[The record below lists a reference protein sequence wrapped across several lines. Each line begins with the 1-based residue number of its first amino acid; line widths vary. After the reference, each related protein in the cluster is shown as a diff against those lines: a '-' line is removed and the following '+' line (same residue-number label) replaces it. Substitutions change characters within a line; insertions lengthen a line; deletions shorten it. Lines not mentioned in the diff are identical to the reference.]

1 MITQLNNNPPYPN
14 HESKV
19 GRLAWKRVEE
29 FLKRPDFNGF
39 TKDDLFI
46 MNFIKKAW
54 GQDIAALSNMAE
66 AISLRHRHQHLDL
79 VSAKSLMMA
88 AIERALH
95 KSVSPYRKNISAI
108 NDLGSHGYYLEHLN
122 IILGNAASIGVIQYE
137 NLNLRISEHL
147 SEQSLAQTNAH
158 APLMPHVKMRWS
170 ADQAAILHS
179 LWMCDKNYKTDFH
192 KKPSER
198 WLDHMKLNMTDE
210 KTGLFQT
217 EAMGVKQYSKQPR
230 GCALSYLIYYASS
243 FAPDVA
249 QEQWR
254 RYKEHMLIK
263 KMGLLGF
270 REYLMAYEGKWT
282 PDSGPI
288 IGGIG
293 VAATGLGLKAASSMS
308 DEDVMA
314 TLRGSL
320 DSVIRICQGVSF
332 IPGINVIASIGTDI
346 LASSILS
353 ACSFAEADIGN
364 VNAQHA

>member
-1 MITQLNNNPPYPN
+1 MITQLNNNPPYPS

-108 NDLGSHGYYLEHLN
+108 NDLGRHGYYLEHLN
-122 IILGNAASIGVIQYE
+122 IILGNAASIGVSQYE

-170 ADQAAILHS
+170 ADQAAILYS
-179 LWMCDKNYKTDFH
+179 LWMCDKNYKTNFYKEPSDKWVEYM
-192 KKPSER
+192 KKR
-198 WLDHMKLNMTDE
+198 MTHAE
-210 KTGLFQT
+210 TGLFET
-217 EAMGVKQYSKQPR
+217 EAMRVKRYSRQPR
-230 GCALSYLIYYASS
+230 GCALAYLIHYTSK
-243 FAPDVA
+243 FAPEVA
-249 QEQWR
+249 RGQWELF
-254 RYKEHMLIK
+254 KENMYRETL
-263 KMGLLGF
+263 GLCGF
-270 REYLMAYEGKWT
+270 REYLPSYGGKWT

-320 DSVIRICQGVSF
+320 DSVIRLCQGVSF

>member
-1 MITQLNNNPPYPN
+1 
-14 HESKV
+14 
-19 GRLAWKRVEE
+19 
-29 FLKRPDFNGF
+29 
-39 TKDDLFI
+39 
-46 MNFIKKAW
+46 
-54 GQDIAALSNMAE
+54 MAE

-230 GCALSYLIYYASS
+230 GCALSYLIHYASS

-249 QEQWR
+249 QEQWCG
-254 RYKEHMLIK
+254 YKEHMLIK
-263 KMGLLGF
+263 RMGVLGF
-270 REYLMAYEGKWT
+270 REYLETYEGKWT

-288 IGGIG
+288 IMGIG
-293 VAATGLGLKAASSMS
+293 VAATGLGLKAASTVNDIVLTSQIKQSIDMILKLLN
-308 DEDVMA
+308 A
-314 TLRGSL
+314 LTP
-320 DSVIRICQGVSF
+320 IH
-332 IPGINVIASIGTDI
+332 GINRLALLGTDI
-346 LASSILS
+346 LASSIYL
-353 ACSFAEADIGN
+353 N
-364 VNAQHA
+364 TQL

>member
-66 AISLRHRHQHLDL
+66 AISLRHQHQHLDL

-122 IILGNAASIGVIQYE
+122 IILGNAASIGVSQYE

-170 ADQAAILHS
+170 ADQAAILKS
-179 LWMCDKNYKTDFH
+179 LWLCDQNHQTDFH
-192 KKPSER
+192 REPVGR
-198 WLDHMKLNMTDE
+198 WLDHMKTKMTHSN
-210 KTGLFQT
+210 TGLFET
-217 EAMGVKQYSKQPR
+217 EAMRVKRYSRQPR
-230 GCALSYLIYYASS
+230 GCSLSYLIHYTSS
-243 FAPDVA
+243 FAPDIA
-249 QEQWR
+249 NEQW
-254 RYKEHMLIK
+254 
-263 KMGLLGF
+263 GLFKDRMYEQKWGLSGF
-270 REYLMAYEGKWT
+270 REYLPDYRGKWT
-282 PDSGPI
+282 PDTGPI
-288 IGGIG
+288 FMGVG
-293 VAATGLGLKAASSMS
+293 VAATGLGLKAANSVGDQEMRQSLKGSVDKVLRLIQATSS
-308 DEDVMA
+308 
-314 TLRGSL
+314 
-320 DSVIRICQGVSF
+320 
-332 IPGINVIASIGTDI
+332 IPGINSITSIGTDV
-346 LASSILS
+346 LASAIYSNSKLLCEG
-353 ACSFAEADIGN
+353 AC
-364 VNAQHA
+364 

>member
-122 IILGNAASIGVIQYE
+122 IILGNAASIGVSQYE

-179 LWMCDKNYKTDFH
+179 LWMCDKNYKTEFH
-192 KKPSER
+192 KKPSKR

-230 GCALSYLIYYASS
+230 GCALSYLIHYASS

-263 KMGLLGF
+263 KIGLLGF
-270 REYLMAYEGKWT
+270 REYLMTYDGKWT

-288 IGGIG
+288 FMGIG
-293 VAATGLGLKAASSMS
+293 VAATGLGLKTANSVADDETQNTLKRSIDGLLELCHAAKHVPGLNMITAIGS
-308 DEDVMA
+308 D
-314 TLRGSL
+314 T
-320 DSVIRICQGVSF
+320 
-332 IPGINVIASIGTDI
+332 
-346 LASSILS
+346 LASAIYSTSIS
-353 ACSFAEADIGN
+353 EDTDKR
-364 VNAQHA
+364 H

>member
-79 VSAKSLMMA
+79 ASAKSLMMA
-88 AIERALH
+88 IIERALH

-122 IILGNAASIGVIQYE
+122 IILGNAASIGVSQYE

-147 SEQSLAQTNAH
+147 SKQSLAQTNAH

-179 LWMCDKNYKTDFH
+179 LWMCDNNYKTDFH
-192 KKPSER
+192 KKSSNR

-230 GCALSYLIYYASS
+230 GCALSYLIHYASS

-249 QEQWR
+249 QEQWC

-270 REYLMAYEGKWT
+270 REYLMTYEGKWT

-288 IGGIG
+288 FMGIG
-293 VAATGLGLKAASSMS
+293 VAATGLGLKAASSVR
-308 DEDVMA
+308 DQGLAIQIKE
-314 TLRGSL
+314 SL
-320 DSVIRICQGVSF
+320 DMILGPLRILTP
-332 IPGINVIASIGTDI
+332 IPGIKKLTLLGTDI
-346 LASSILS
+346 LASSIYLNS
-353 ACSFAEADIGN
+353 ST
-364 VNAQHA
+364 